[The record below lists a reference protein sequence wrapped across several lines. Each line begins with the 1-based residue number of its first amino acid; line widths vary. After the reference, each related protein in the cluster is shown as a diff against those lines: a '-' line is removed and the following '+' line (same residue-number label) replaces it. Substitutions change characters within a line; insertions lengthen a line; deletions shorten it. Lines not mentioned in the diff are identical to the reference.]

1 MFKSTNSIFNNSKYQ
16 VSKKVEEELKKLD
29 VPSNVQNLY
38 DCVIILKREKEKMKR
53 LDKNRNGDY

>member
-38 DCVIILKREKEKMKR
+38 DCVIILKREKE
-53 LDKNRNGDY
+53 